1 MHSIAL
7 AELPIAENAEGPAQ
21 DFFLSYPYL
30 LVWTDQVDV
39 WRFSDSSELTH
50 ITTLDVYVDKPSRPT
65 PIIDHARGLLILP
78 DTICIGSPQLRIF
91 TLHDGELA
99 RDIELYGWFAD
110 VDMQYRQADGHA
122 LVLLAEDAGIS
133 RPRGKKSIVEVD
145 VAGIISNVDPS
156 VSFLSLINLPQ
167 HLAERQKLLDLP
179 PLILEPISFG
189 KNGDIIA
196 TSTTRWLGKVDL
208 LYWQTGPGKDDRQ
221 LIKTLELLPGLEGCE
236 SMLPRRHL
244 AADDTTLILC
254 THENAGPRITERTSI
269 RGLDTST
276 FTVRWTAK
284 PIPGQVKTLHHIPSL
299 NVLVLSAEHDVT
311 NHEED
316 RESLQMRTAIVV
328 LDAHTGDRRAIHAV
342 DSDAQGSYIVDCFV
356 SPDSDPVVGLAW
368 QNGDFLTV
376 DLEKF
381 IADGFEREGE
391 GERARTLAL
400 FPAELIAA
408 SMGRKEI
415 IAVAGVKK
423 HPVISEGGREEDIP
437 DWEEEEGKVMFAKW

>member
-30 LVWTDQVDV
+30 LIWTDQVDV

-196 TSTTRWLGKVDL
+196 NVDL

-221 LIKTLELLPGLEGCE
+221 LIKTLELLP
-236 SMLPRRHL
+236 

-276 FTVRWTAK
+276 FT
-284 PIPGQVKTLHHIPSL
+284 TLHHIPSL